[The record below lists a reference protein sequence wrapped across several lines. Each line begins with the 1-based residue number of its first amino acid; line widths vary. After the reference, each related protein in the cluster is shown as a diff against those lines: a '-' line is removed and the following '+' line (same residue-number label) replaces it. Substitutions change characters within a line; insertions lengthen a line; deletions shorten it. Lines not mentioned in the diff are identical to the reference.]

1 MHPAIKYNG
10 SNHIKH
16 LLCALKKLKANI
28 SEYRKKFIFRLNDFV
43 YLNDFEKFVKIYLPP
58 LKHLTHL

>member
-1 MHPAIKYNG
+1 MHPAIKHNG

-16 LLCALKKLKANI
+16 LLRALKKLKANI
-28 SEYRKKFIFRLNDFV
+28 SEYRKKFIFRLNDSV